1 MQNGYFQIVST
12 VGGGY
17 GIKFYPPVDGG
28 EPINVGE
35 VIGWLDKNNIPYEL
49 GAIKQFVDSGKEISC
64 HLGRGEC
71 PVINESYKL
80 DISEDHMEA
89 VVRFYPP
96 SENGAR
102 MTVNDFLS
110 DLRYKKIVSCIQMME
125 VQNHFQTEGNYCTD
139 LTVAKG
145 KPARNGKDAEI
156 EYLFNTDL
164 HVRPTVK
171 EDGSVDYFNL
181 NVINHCHAGDVLARI
196 IPADEGEYGMDIMGN
211 RIKPRDVKKAALK
224 YSNYVELSEDKMS
237 ISAKVDGHVMLVDD
251 KVFVSNVYEVEN
263 VDIST
268 GNIEFNGSVQIN
280 GNVASN
286 FSVHASGN
294 VIINGVVEGA
304 HIVAGGNIIIARG
317 MNGMSKGVLEAG
329 GNIVAKFI
337 ESATVCAE
345 KGYVD
350 AGSILHSDVT
360 AGDEVIVQGK
370 RGFVVGGHVRAA
382 NKICVKTLG
391 AEMGAATV
399 VEVGVDPSLRREY
412 GELQKQIVEL
422 MKEIKNAQPL
432 LVNYAEKRSKGVA
445 FTPEQVAYVKGIA
458 KQLEA
463 NKLLLLQKNNKLQEL
478 QEIFANQKRA
488 AVEVTNEV
496 YPGTTIV
503 IGDVSTTIQSSY
515 KYCRFVREQGEVR
528 MGPL

>member
-28 EPINVGE
+28 ENVKIGE
-35 VIGWLDKNNIPYEL
+35 LVSWLDGHNISYEL
-49 GAIKQFVDSGKEISC
+49 GALKQFLESGKEITC

-71 PVINESYKL
+71 PIINESYKL
-80 DISEDHMEA
+80 DISEDQMQA

-96 SENGAR
+96 SEGGER
-102 MTVNDFLS
+102 LTINDFLS
-110 DLRYKKIVSCIQMME
+110 DLRYKKIVSGIQMPE
-125 VQNHFQTEGNYCTD
+125 VQEHFQSEGIYGTD
-139 LTVAKG
+139 LVVAKG

-156 EYLFNTDL
+156 EYLFNTDMR
-164 HVRPTVK
+164 VRPTMK

-181 NVINHCHAGDVLARI
+181 NVINHCYAGDVLARI
-196 IPADEGEYGMDIMGN
+196 IPEDEGEYGMDIMGN
-211 RIKPRDVKKAALK
+211 RIKPRDVKKAVLK
-224 YSNYVELSEDKMS
+224 YTNYVELSEDKMS
-237 ISAKVDGHVMLVDD
+237 ISSKVDGHVMLVDD
-251 KVFVSNVYEVEN
+251 KVFVSNIYEVEN

-268 GNIEFNGSVQIN
+268 GNVEFNGSVQVN

-337 ESATVCAE
+337 ESATVCAD
-345 KGYVD
+345 KGYVS

-360 AGDEVIVQGK
+360 AGDEIVVDGK
-370 RGFVVGGHVRAA
+370 RGFLVGGHARAA

-399 VEVGVDPSLRREY
+399 VEVGVNPALKREY
-412 GELQKQIVEL
+412 NEIQKQVMDL
-422 MKEIKNAQPL
+422 MKEIKNAQPI
-432 LVNYAEKRSKGVA
+432 LVNFAEKRSKGA
-445 FTPEQVAYVKGIA
+445 TFTPEQLSYIKGIA
-458 KQLEA
+458 KQMEA
-463 NKLLLLQKNNKLQEL
+463 NKLLLIQKNSKLQDL
-478 QEIFANQKRA
+478 QEIFTNQKRA